1 MATENPRVW
10 FKSISLEN
18 VRSFGTKQTIDF
30 TDKDG
35 NAARW
40 NVILGDNGTGKTTVL
55 KGLCMAINQKY
66 GDNSLTYDK
75 EIFFSMRKGISS
87 SVKFYTELEEKQ
99 GGNYKIKTANFASAI
114 FPGILDGIEVEG
126 IFDGIVGPIT
136 HINKGETPVNTPDSS
151 RFDLFA
157 YGAARRIGDTGITR
171 EVNSYISNLFDE
183 SGSLINAE
191 EWLVQSDYLSLKDKK
206 FANRSVAVRK
216 LILKLFQDEISD
228 LSFQIVTINRGQV
241 PKVFFKTHYGDVRLH
256 ELSLGYK
263 TIIAWMVDFA
273 KGLLDLYPDSED
285 PLAEPAVC
293 LVDEIDLHL
302 HPKFQRTIIEFLT
315 NTFRNTQFIVTAHSP
330 LIVQSAGD
338 ANIIVLKREGDETVV
353 ETDRINVHDW
363 RIDQILSSDMF
374 GGIGGRAPDVEEK
387 MKRRRALL
395 RKDELTEAEKIE
407 FATLEKELGNL
418 PVSESRE
425 ALKALDI
432 IGQALIN
439 Q

>member
-1 MATENPRVW
+1 MATETPRVW

-18 VRSFGTKQTIDF
+18 VRSFGTKQTINF

-35 NAARW
+35 KAARW

-55 KGLCMAINQKY
+55 RGLTLVSSDFQKSILNIQNHYSSFLRDSGQKAVFCVDYQIDNDIWSYSNTLRWNNGVFSRRFLAGDDQLERIFTVLSPISLHVYGANRAINEM
-66 GDNSLTYDK
+66 STK
-75 EIFFSMRKGISS
+75 ETGTR
-87 SVKFYTELEEKQ
+87 
-99 GGNYKIKTANFASAI
+99 ASTL
-114 FPGILDGIEVEG
+114 LDE
-126 IFDGIVGPIT
+126 
-136 HINKGETPVNTPDSS
+136 N
-151 RFDLFA
+151 A
-157 YGAARRIGDTGITR
+157 
-171 EVNSYISNLFDE
+171 
-183 SGSLINAE
+183 SLIGPASWLMEAE
-191 EWLVQSDYLSLKDKK
+191 YVDLKNHNTSNNFKLVKD
-206 FANRSVAVRK
+206 
-216 LILKLFQDEISD
+216 ILLRLFKDQIQDIEIRLGDSH
-228 LSFQIVTINRGQV
+228 T
-241 PKVFFKTHYGDVRLH
+241 PHVFFKTHYGDVRLH

-263 TIIAWMVDFA
+263 TLIAWMVDFA
-273 KGLLDLYPDSED
+273 KGLLDRYPNSEN

-302 HPKFQRTIIEFLT
+302 HPKFQRTIIQFLT
-315 NTFRNTQFIVTAHSP
+315 DTFPNTQFIVTAHSP

-353 ETDRINVHDW
+353 EADRINVHDW
-363 RIDQILSSDMF
+363 RIDQILSSDLF

-395 RKDELTEAEKIE
+395 RKDKMTDSETLE
-407 FATLEKELGNL
+407 FETLEKELGNL

-439 Q
+439 QG